1 MPMTSTTDQTVEQTT
16 PVTKKDSW
24 LQRIGQLEITP
35 RKVPL
40 RDLQQFSRQLA
51 VFIKAG
57 VPLVEALN
65 LLREETDNKL
75 FKKILDEIAASLE
88 SGSTLSDA
96 AAVHTEAFP
105 AYYLGIL
112 RAAELTGNLDSA
124 LLQLSEYIERDL
136 DARHKIVGAL
146 IYPAVIAVMGVVV
159 VGILVGYVLPRFE
172 KFFKSLNASLPW
184 QTRYLLNMSH
194 WIQHNWYILA
204 ALALALVALAL
215 WLTQSV
221 RGKAVRDT
229 VL

>member
-1 MPMTSTTDQTVEQTT
+1 MTSTADQAVEQA
-16 PVTKKDSW
+16 PLPAAPKKSW
-24 LQRIGQLEITP
+24 MQSIMKFEITP

-75 FKKILDEIAASLE
+75 FKKILDDIAASLE

-124 LLQLSEYIERDL
+124 LLQLSEYIDRDL

-146 IYPAVIAVMGVVV
+146 IYPAVIALVAVVV
-159 VGILVGYVLPRFE
+159 IAVLVGYVLPRFE
-172 KFFKSLNASLPW
+172 TF
-184 QTRYLLNMSH
+184 
-194 WIQHNWYILA
+194 
-204 ALALALVALAL
+204 
-215 WLTQSV
+215 
-221 RGKAVRDT
+221 
-229 VL
+229 